1 MTRFDGTFLVRLPI
15 PCNGNLYSL
24 SLINNVPHLPS
35 CNAGALNL
43 VMAAAASLSA
53 AFVGDVLL
61 PLINPSVGADKSNAA
76 DSVVSAPFMLFAKPA
91 ITCAIGSPLGYM
103 ALKYIPFPLGTSLH
117 LYHVQCVIRI
127 HNPFNILFNIA
138 VILTKS
144 SKPIPV
150 MLIGI
155 IFYRKSYP
163 WYKHVG
169 TFLLCSGIVAF
180 SYWKQSGAHGAA
192 TGKGDDGDDFYSL
205 CVGILLVGMNL
216 ALDGE
221 YL

>member
-1 MTRFDGTFLVRLPI
+1 
-15 PCNGNLYSL
+15 
-24 SLINNVPHLPS
+24 
-35 CNAGALNL
+35 
-43 VMAAAASLSA
+43 
-53 AFVGDVLL
+53 
-61 PLINPSVGADKSNAA
+61 
-76 DSVVSAPFMLFAKPA
+76 
-91 ITCAIGSPLGYM
+91 
-103 ALKYIPFPLGTSLH
+103 
-117 LYHVQCVIRI
+117 
-127 HNPFNILFNIA
+127 
-138 VILTKS
+138 
-144 SKPIPV
+144 

-221 YL
+221 YLWNERNRRFVLISCKMWPYLDLFILHIQVTPTTNRNIFSRSIKYHLAKWWRMWMFGKSSFSDYISHSCISWVMKAVPVNCSRRITCYSIAQKLGMTLLFFACVRQRDS